1 MDSKDYEDYQKN
13 NVKASKS
20 QLKEY
25 IQIYADMAKK
35 LKSESAI
42 ELEAV
47 KANIRKAYPHEI
59 YFTLVDELER
69 PVKLTLTES
78 SKEYIIPIFTDIRE
92 YAVGS
97 AKISKLFLDK
107 LEMKV
112 VTPDDIAQMADDDEY
127 FQGFVI
133 NPHSQNFNMDRNGS
147 FWMNFICPAIG
158 EDHEKDFLVMGN
170 PENFKII
177 VFSSLEEYE
186 KGYEYLG
193 LTDYKPCE
201 VSIELFQELAKNDD
215 EFTGIILDIHSKN
228 KVISKK
234 ELKEELFL

>member
-1 MDSKDYEDYQKN
+1 MNPKDFEDYQKN

-42 ELEAV
+42 ELETV
-47 KANIRKAYPHEI
+47 KDNIRKTYPTEI

-69 PVKLTLTES
+69 PVKLTLTET

-97 AKISKLFLDK
+97 AKISKLFLDN

-112 VTPDDIAQMADDDEY
+112 LTPEDITKIAEEDEC

-133 NPHSQNFNMDRNGS
+133 NPHSQNFNMSREG
-147 FWMNFICPAIG
+147 
-158 EDHEKDFLVMGN
+158 DF
-170 PENFKII
+170 
-177 VFSSLEEYE
+177 
-186 KGYEYLG
+186 
-193 LTDYKPCE
+193 
-201 VSIELFQELAKNDD
+201 
-215 EFTGIILDIHSKN
+215 
-228 KVISKK
+228 
-234 ELKEELFL
+234 

>member
-1 MDSKDYEDYQKN
+1 MNPKDYEDYQKN

-25 IQIYADMAKK
+25 IQVYADMVKK
-35 LKSESAI
+35 LKNENAL

-47 KANIRKAYPHEI
+47 KNNILKTYPKEI
-59 YFTLVDELER
+59 YFTLVDEVEK
-69 PVKLTLTES
+69 PVKLIIEEPN
-78 SKEYIIPIFTDIRE
+78 KEYIIPIFTDIRE

-112 VTPDDIAQMADDDEY
+112 VTPDDISKMADEDEY

-147 FWMNFICPAIG
+147 F
-158 EDHEKDFLVMGN
+158 
-170 PENFKII
+170 
-177 VFSSLEEYE
+177 
-186 KGYEYLG
+186 
-193 LTDYKPCE
+193 
-201 VSIELFQELAKNDD
+201 
-215 EFTGIILDIHSKN
+215 
-228 KVISKK
+228 
-234 ELKEELFL
+234 

>member
-1 MDSKDYEDYQKN
+1 MDPKDYEDYQKN

-35 LKSESAI
+35 LKSEDAI

-47 KANIRKAYPHEI
+47 KTNIRKAYPNEI
-59 YFTLVDELER
+59 YFTLVDEIGN

-92 YAVGS
+92 YAMGS
-97 AKISKLFLDK
+97 AKISKLFLDN

-112 VTPDDIAQMADDDEY
+112 LTPDDISKIAEDDEY

-133 NPHSQNFNMDRNGS
+133 NPHSQNFNMNRNG
-147 FWMNFICPAIG
+147 
-158 EDHEKDFLVMGN
+158 
-170 PENFKII
+170 
-177 VFSSLEEYE
+177 
-186 KGYEYLG
+186 
-193 LTDYKPCE
+193 
-201 VSIELFQELAKNDD
+201 
-215 EFTGIILDIHSKN
+215 EF
-228 KVISKK
+228 
-234 ELKEELFL
+234 

>member
-1 MDSKDYEDYQKN
+1 MNPKDFEDYQKN

-20 QLKEY
+20 QLKDY

-47 KANIRKAYPHEI
+47 KDNIRKTYPTEI
-59 YFTLVDELER
+59 YFTLVDEMKR

-107 LEMKV
+107 LEMEV
-112 VTPDDIAQMADDDEY
+112 LTPEDISKIADEDEY

-133 NPHSQNFNMDRNGS
+133 NPHSQNFNMSRD
-147 FWMNFICPAIG
+147 G
-158 EDHEKDFLVMGN
+158 EF
-170 PENFKII
+170 
-177 VFSSLEEYE
+177 
-186 KGYEYLG
+186 
-193 LTDYKPCE
+193 
-201 VSIELFQELAKNDD
+201 
-215 EFTGIILDIHSKN
+215 
-228 KVISKK
+228 
-234 ELKEELFL
+234 

>member
-1 MDSKDYEDYQKN
+1 MNPKDYEDYQKN

-20 QLKEY
+20 QIKEY

-47 KANIRKAYPHEI
+47 KDNIRKTYPTEI
-59 YFTLVDELER
+59 YFTLVDEAER

-78 SKEYIIPIFTDIRE
+78 SREYVIPVFTDIRE

-112 VTPDDIAQMADDDEY
+112 LTPDDISKMADEDEY

-133 NPHSQNFNMDRNGS
+133 NPHSQNFNMSRDG
-147 FWMNFICPAIG
+147 
-158 EDHEKDFLVMGN
+158 DF
-170 PENFKII
+170 
-177 VFSSLEEYE
+177 
-186 KGYEYLG
+186 
-193 LTDYKPCE
+193 
-201 VSIELFQELAKNDD
+201 
-215 EFTGIILDIHSKN
+215 
-228 KVISKK
+228 
-234 ELKEELFL
+234 